1 MKRDKIYL
9 KHILEAIFNVEKFME
24 GLTKE
29 EFFNNV
35 EKQYAVIRRLEIIGE
50 AVKNL
55 SKELKTKYRDIPW
68 KEIAGMRN
76 KLIHEYFGV
85 SLELVWVT
93 IKIELPELKKQI
105 LKILKEIEKVENNI

>member
-35 EKQYAVIRRLEIIGE
+35 EKQYAVI
-50 AVKNL
+50 
-55 SKELKTKYRDIPW
+55 
-68 KEIAGMRN
+68 
-76 KLIHEYFGV
+76 
-85 SLELVWVT
+85 
-93 IKIELPELKKQI
+93 
-105 LKILKEIEKVENNI
+105 